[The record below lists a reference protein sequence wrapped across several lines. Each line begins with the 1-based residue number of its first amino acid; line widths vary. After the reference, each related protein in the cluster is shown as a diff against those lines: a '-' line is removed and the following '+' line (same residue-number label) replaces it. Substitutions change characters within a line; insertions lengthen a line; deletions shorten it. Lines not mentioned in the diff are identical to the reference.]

1 MCSVSRIFRNHA
13 QRAFLCLPLATAIF
27 WQGSSC
33 NDSKMNAN
41 SINATNQTQDSSTQT
56 EIRGQWGGQGISLE
70 IGDGTATIEYDC
82 AHGTITEKIVADSS
96 GRFVARGFHVRERP
110 GPTREG
116 EDDTKGQPATYTG
129 SIEGQTMRLTVTLS
143 DTNKSVGTFGLT
155 KGKKGPLRKCA

>member
-1 MCSVSRIFRNHA
+1 MCSVSRIFGDHA
-13 QRAFLCLPLATAIF
+13 LRAFLSLPLATAIF

-33 NDSKMNAN
+33 NDSKM
-41 SINATNQTQDSSTQT
+41 NATNQTQDSSTQT

-70 IGDGTATIEYDC
+70 IGGHSATIEYDC
-82 AHGTITEKIVADSS
+82 AHGTITEKIVADPS
-96 GRFVARGFHVRERP
+96 GKFVVRGFHVRERP

-116 EDDTKGQPATYTG
+116 EDTKGQPATFRG